1 MKPNLEQLQNCN
13 EIPYGCLLVETQQCV
28 EYPARHDCH
37 MEMQAKTDI
46 LLQMAIQN
54 GKRQQ
59 AMLDILLSLQATNLS
74 L

>member
-1 MKPNLEQLQNCN
+1 MKPNLEQLQNCTQ
-13 EIPYGCLLVETQQCV
+13 IPYGCLLVETQQYV

-37 MEMQAKTDI
+37 MAMQAKKDF
-46 LLQMAIQN
+46 LLNMSIHN